1 MENKLTSEKKSQKI
15 EWSKTIRKNDDR
27 CTITVEELDGG
38 GFLIIKDSSYKVGQ
52 EWKYETTKSYSE
64 TNPLED
70 EDIEKSEDS
79 SKKED
84 MFEYMLSGGKPK
96 FNLLPK

>member
-1 MENKLTSEKKSQKI
+1 MESPLSTNKKPEKL

-38 GFLIIKDSSYKVGQ
+38 GYLITKDSSYKVGD
-52 EWKYETTKSYSE
+52 EWKYENTKSYSE
-64 TNPLED
+64 SNPLQD
-70 EDIEKSEDS
+70 EDIEKTEEDG
-79 SKKED
+79 KKQD
-84 MFEYMLSGGKPK
+84 MFDYMLSGGKPK